1 MEKKTQRPFQN
12 PLWFC
17 LRFLFSVSLY
27 GTQHI
32 SENSLLGE
40 GGSAGWGNGGG
51 EVKKMQH
58 LTWQLHLLVKI
69 MNAYKASAYEAA
81 LSQFMLIYTSNSSS
95 GVKFLQARNKADQQ
109 NHTDYWITRLKTFS
123 ENN

>member
-40 GGSAGWGNGGG
+40 GGVGVG
-51 EVKKMQH
+51 EWRGRSEK
-58 LTWQLHLLVKI
+58 
-69 MNAYKASAYEAA
+69 NAAPNVAAPPTGKDNEHIHKASVYEAS
-81 LSQFMLIYTSNSSS
+81 LSQCILTYTSNSSCAVS
-95 GVKFLQARNKADQQ
+95 SSRQEAEQTNK
-109 NHTDYWITRLKTFS
+109 TTPIIEWPF
-123 ENN
+123 